1 MRRRF
6 DLIVFD
12 FDGTLAD
19 SQSLLVG
26 LVNEVLAAHGL
37 PRAPDRAVA
46 ACIGLPLATVFRRNL
61 RDAEDAQVAAL
72 CRVYRTH
79 ADAPAFVR
87 QFRLFPG
94 VRPTLANLRAGG
106 ARLAIGTSK
115 GHATT
120 RDILRHCRI
129 DDVIEAVV
137 GGDTVGRGK
146 PHPET
151 VERLL
156 TEFGVSRA
164 RTLMVGDTTFDIEM
178 GQAAGVSTC
187 AVTYGMQ
194 PETSLR
200 RLQPSFV
207 IDRIDELET
216 IVAGD
221 LRPKSNKST
230 AGSDLEN

>member
-1 MRRRF
+1 MRRF
-6 DLIVFD
+6 DLVVFD

-37 PRAPDRAVA
+37 PLAPERAVA
-46 ACIGLPLATVFRRNL
+46 ECIGLPLATVFRRNL
-61 RDAEDAQVAAL
+61 AVAEDEQIATL
-72 CRVYRTH
+72 CRFYRAH
-79 ADAPAFVR
+79 ADTQEFVS

-94 VRPTLANLRAGG
+94 VRATLDDLRATGT
-106 ARLAIGTSK
+106 RLAIGTSK

-120 RDILRHCRI
+120 HDILKHCRI

-137 GGDTVGRGK
+137 GGDIVGQGK

-151 VERLL
+151 VDRLV
-156 TEFGVSRA
+156 TQFGAARE

-194 PETSLR
+194 PEAALR
-200 RLQPSFV
+200 RLNPSFV
-207 IDRIDELET
+207 IDRIEELKV
-216 IVAGD
+216 IVRGA
-221 LRPKSNKST
+221 
-230 AGSDLEN
+230 